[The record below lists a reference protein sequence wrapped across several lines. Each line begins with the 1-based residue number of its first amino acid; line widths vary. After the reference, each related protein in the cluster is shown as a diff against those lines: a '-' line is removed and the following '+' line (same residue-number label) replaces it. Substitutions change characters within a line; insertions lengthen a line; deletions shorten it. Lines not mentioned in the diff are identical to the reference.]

1 MFTVLVQFGGLDG
14 LVQEFR
20 GPDMDSVRNQI
31 RFVAAVLSTPESEIQ
46 ILCSKTPK
54 KENKS

>member
-14 LVQEFR
+14 LIQEFR
-20 GPDMDSVRNQI
+20 GPDMNSVRNQI
-31 RFVAAVLSTPESEIQ
+31 LIVAAVLSTPESEIQ

-54 KENKS
+54 KESNS